1 MAFKETFPRKSNE
14 NDNNNINNKES
25 EMGIRRGTHSG
36 LFSSWLLSQACETL
50 GKEHF
55 RQREEQMLRP
65 QVPFSW
71 LEYGV
76 SLYTI
81 KCL

>member
-1 MAFKETFPRKSNE
+1 MKMIIIILIIIK
-14 NDNNNINNKES
+14 KVK
-25 EMGIRRGTHSG
+25 RGLEGEHTPV

-65 QVPFSW
+65 QVPFSR

-81 KCL
+81 KCLRGKIHR